1 MKVLEFYGL
10 TELND
15 DGFPTIKDYLES
27 LNIKYL
33 HSEDVFII
41 DDPDVHKLNLYEY
54 IIVVHDNVK
63 DYLA

>member
-1 MKVLEFYGL
+1 MKVIEVLGL
-10 TELND
+10 TELNY
-15 DGFPTIKDYLES
+15 DGFFTIEDYLES

-33 HSEDVFII
+33 HCKDVFII
-41 DDPDVHKLNLYEY
+41 DDPDVDKLNLYEY